1 LSGEANR
8 LKQAAADAA
17 LELIT
22 DGMAVGLGSGS
33 TAELLLA
40 PLAARV
46 RAGLRVVGVPTSERT
61 ATLARDLGIPLAS
74 LVEQPH
80 LDITIDGADEILLP
94 SLTLVKGRGGAL
106 LREKLVAASTDR
118 EVIIAD
124 EGKLVAAL
132 GTHLPLPV
140 EVIPFG
146 WQYVAGLLRALG
158 CEPVLRP
165 AAPGQLAT
173 AQPYI
178 TDGGNYVL
186 DCRFSAIPDPL
197 KLAQQIKL
205 MTGVVEHGLFVGV
218 AALAIVAGPT
228 GVRRFERD

>member
-1 LSGEANR
+1 MSGEANR

-17 LELIT
+17 LELIA

-74 LVEQPH
+74 LVEQPR

-146 WQYVAGLLRALG
+146 WQYVAGLLRAMG

-165 AAPGQLAT
+165 ATPGQQAT

-197 KLAQQIKL
+197 QLAQQIKL
-205 MTGVVEHGLFVGV
+205 LTGVVEHGLFVGV
-218 AALAIVAGPT
+218 AALAIVAGPM
-228 GVRRFERD
+228 GVRRFERG